1 MKEMISSEKGS
12 EVAMKKLI
20 DSKIEDDA
28 KDVTINALSR
38 ALNEAQAD
46 LKIALK
52 DVKVRSLPYVIRS
65 EHDGSV
71 RSTRC

>member
-46 LKIALK
+46 LKIAHK
-52 DVKVRSLPYVIRS
+52 DVKVRSLASCYPF
-65 EHDGSV
+65 
-71 RSTRC
+71 